1 MTNFKNGLGQI
12 EIDADGIAV
21 LTMAMDGRAN
31 KINDTFGQGWR
42 AALEWLSAQPNVTG
56 LVVTSGHK
64 DFCVGADIDMLY
76 EERNPA
82 SIFERVKQLNLLFRT
97 IEKWGKP
104 VVAALTGSAL
114 GGGYELA
121 LACHHR
127 IALDQPGVQIGLP
140 EVNLGVIPGAGGT
153 QRLPRLVGQQKA
165 LEYIAAG
172 LMVRPDKAKRDG
184 LVDDLA
190 QTRDEVLAKAKA
202 WVKANPKAKAPWDTE
217 GWKFPG
223 PRPSGEDAR
232 NLMMGAAAM
241 MMKKTAGAYEAPKA
255 ALAAVHEGC
264 LLEFDRALEVEGRYF
279 TKLAVGDQA
288 KDMIRTI
295 WFHKN
300 AAEKHEGLPSVQE
313 TGIKKVGILG
323 AGMMG
328 AGLAFV
334 SAQKGYQVVL
344 KDVNQAALDKGME
357 HVKAEVKGL
366 KWLSAEAQQEILS
379 RVTPTLELAPLQGS
393 DLIIEAVIENID
405 VKHAVQKETEGLLA
419 PNGIWASNTSALP
432 ITDLAQV
439 SKQKDRFIGLH
450 FFSPVEKMPLIEII
464 VTKQTSQ
471 DTLARS
477 LAFAKSIKKM
487 PIVVN
492 DGYGFYTSRVFSAY
506 ILEGATL
513 VAEGHSPAL
522 IEWAARS
529 AGMVVPPL
537 QVFDEVTLS
546 LGRKALEMGQRYLG
560 KDLDFPG
567 TRLVMKMVDQE
578 KRYGK
583 AAGAGFYDY
592 EDGKRKGVWPG
603 LSKLVES
610 QPKAGESS
618 MELVRDRL
626 MLIQIAEVARLMEA
640 GIIREKRDAEVGAI
654 FGIGFAP
661 NTGGPLSYIDRK
673 GARWVV
679 DRLKEL
685 AAKYGERYTPAPML
699 VKMAERGEA
708 FFEKV

>member
-1 MTNFKNGLGQI
+1 MSNFKNNLGHI
-12 EIDADGIAV
+12 ELDADGIAT
-21 LTMAMDGRAN
+21 LTMVMDGKAN
-31 KINDTFGQGWR
+31 KINDTFGLGWR
-42 AALEWLSAQPNVTG
+42 EALEWLNAQKNVTG

-64 DFCVGADIDMLY
+64 DFCVGADLDMLFK
-76 EERNPA
+76 ERNPA
-82 SIFERVKQLNLLFRT
+82 NIFERVKQLNTLFRT

-127 IALDQPGVQIGLP
+127 VALDASGVQIGLP

-165 LEYIAAG
+165 LEYIAGG

-190 QTRDEVLAKAKA
+190 STKEAVVEKAKA
-202 WVKANPKAKAPWDTE
+202 WIKANPKAKAPWDTD

-255 ALAAVHEGC
+255 AIAAVHEGS

-279 TKLAVGDQA
+279 SKLAVSDQA

-295 WFHKN
+295 WFHRT
-300 AAEKHEGLPSVQE
+300 AAEKHEGLPSVEQS
-313 TGIKKVGILG
+313 GIQKVGILG

-334 SAQKGYQVVL
+334 AAQKGYQVVL

-357 HVKAEVKGL
+357 HVKGEVKAL
-366 KWLSAEAQQEILS
+366 KWMSENERKAILA
-379 RVTPTLELAPLQGS
+379 RVTPTLELEPLKGS
-393 DLIIEAVIENID
+393 DLIIEAVVENID

-419 PNGIWASNTSALP
+419 PGGIWASNTSALP
-432 ITDLAQV
+432 ITDLASV

-464 VTKQTSQ
+464 VTKDTSD

-513 VAEGHSPAL
+513 VAEGHSPAM
-522 IEWAARS
+522 IEWVARS

-546 LGRKALEMGQRYLG
+546 LGRKGLEMGKRYLG
-560 KDLDFPG
+560 KQLDFPG
-567 TRLVMKMVDQE
+567 TRLIMKMVDGE

-583 AAGAGFYDY
+583 VAGAGFYDY
-592 EDGKRKGVWPG
+592 AEGKRTG
-603 LSKLVES
+603 LWSGLAKLVES
-610 QPKAGESS
+610 TPKAGESTA
-618 MELVRDRL
+618 ELIRDRL
-626 MLIQIAEVARLMEA
+626 MLIQVAEVARLVEA
-640 GIIREKRDAEVGAI
+640 GVIRDKRDAEVGAI

-661 NTGGPLSYIDRK
+661 STGGPLSYVDRR
-673 GARWVV
+673 GARVV
-679 DRLKEL
+679 VERLREL
-685 AAKYGERYTPAPML
+685 TAKYGERYTPAPLL
-699 VKMAERGEA
+699 VNMAERGET